1 LPQYLEKRGNNKT
14 CSDKC
19 RKLFMHGRNNPNF
32 KNRQIKVKCQECG
45 KEFFTRMHRLKQQR
59 GKFCSLLCARVY
71 QFRHQKNKNTQI
83 ELAIKKELESRNI
96 PFMEQVPIKE
106 AKTIVDFLL
115 PNKIIIYCDGDYW
128 HNLPHIKERDF
139 NRNYWLNFLGY
150 TVFRFTE
157 TEIKKSASQCVDI
170 IQKKF
175 L

>member
-1 LPQYLEKRGNNKT
+1 
-14 CSDKC
+14 
-19 RKLFMHGRNNPNF
+19 
-32 KNRQIKVKCQECG
+32 
-45 KEFFTRMHRLKQQR
+45 
-59 GKFCSLLCARVY
+59 
-71 QFRHQKNKNTQI
+71 
-83 ELAIKKELESRNI
+83 
-96 PFMEQVPIKE
+96 MEQVPIKE